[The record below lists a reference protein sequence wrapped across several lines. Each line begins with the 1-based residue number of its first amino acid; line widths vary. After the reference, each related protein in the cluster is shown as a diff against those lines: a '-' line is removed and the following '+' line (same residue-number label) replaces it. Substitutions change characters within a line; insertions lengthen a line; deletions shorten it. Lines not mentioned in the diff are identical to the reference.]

1 MTISTDPRAEAL
13 DRLPVR
19 EAVPELLRALDDRGV
34 AVLCAPPGTGK
45 TTLVPLVLAG
55 LVGGGPVRRV
65 LVAEPRRI
73 AARAAAR
80 RMAWLLGERPG
91 GKVGFTVR
99 GERQAGRG
107 TVVEVVTTGVLLQRL
122 QRDQELAG
130 VDVVVL
136 DECHE
141 RHLDADT
148 AAAFLLDVR
157 AALRPDLWLIAT
169 SATTDAEGWA
179 RLLGDGGTD
188 GSGSE
193 CGDGR
198 PGKPAPVVSAPGV
211 SHPVEVVWA
220 PPERPVRPPHGM
232 RVDPALLD
240 HVAAVV
246 RRALR
251 EREGDVLC
259 FLPGVGEIAR
269 VAGKLGG
276 LDGTEV
282 LQVHG
287 RAPAAVQEAVLSGA
301 DGGRRRVVLA
311 TSVAE
316 SSLTVP
322 GVRIVVDCGL
332 AREPRMDHAR
342 GLSALTTV
350 RASRAAA
357 RQRAG
362 RAGREAPGVVYRC
375 WPEAE
380 DARLPRF
387 PSPEIAGADLTAFAL
402 QTACWGD
409 PDASGLALL
418 DPPPAGAMTAARETL
433 TAIGAVDTAGRAT
446 ERGTRMARLGLHP
459 RLARALVDGAKE
471 VGARRAA
478 EVVALL
484 SEEPPREYGDDLT
497 AAWRTARHGGDPYA
511 TRWRQEARRLE
522 RALTPEASAR
532 PDSARGGDGPGR
544 GEDGSARGG
553 GGPGRGGDLRGGDGP
568 GRGGDG
574 LGRGGDLR
582 GGDGPARGEDC
593 LGRGENGPARG
604 GGGPGRSGDLR
615 GGDGPARRG
624 DGPRRGEDGPA
635 RGGDGPGRGGDDPAH
650 SGGGPARRGDGPG
663 RGSDLR
669 GDGPA
674 HGSGGPSRGGDGPG
688 RGGDPRG
695 GGGPARR
702 GDGPRGGDNLPTRG
716 SDLRGGDGPARG
728 GDGPH
733 DGDNGPA
740 RGGGPHGGD
749 SLPARGSGGPHGDD
763 AVAGLMAA
771 LAFPE
776 RVARRRGERA
786 YLMAAGTGAEL
797 ADGSRLGGAPW
808 LAVAV
813 ADRPVAAASA
823 RVRLAAVTDEGTA
836 RAAAAALASEG
847 EEVRWADGDVLA
859 HQVARLG
866 AIELVSRPLTDPD
879 PEQVRRALLEGLRR
893 EGTGLLRW
901 SAQATAVRQRMA
913 FLHRE
918 LGGAWPDVS
927 DAALLDRADEWLGS
941 ELARARGRADL
952 GRVDAGQALARLLPW
967 ATGEAARFEELAPER
982 IEVPSGSRVRLDYGA
997 DRPVLAV
1004 KLQELF
1010 GWQEAPRIAGGRVP
1024 LLVHLLSPAGR
1035 PAAVTADLASFW
1047 KDGYRSVRAELRGR
1061 YPKHPWPEDPT
1072 TAEPTRRTNTRRG
1085 R

>member
-1 MTISTDPRAEAL
+1 MRAGLSGIGAEPLATPGDPRAEAL

-19 EAVPELLRALDDRGV
+19 EAVPALLRALDDRGV

-157 AALRPDLWLIAT
+157 AALRPDLRLIAA

-188 GSGSE
+188 GGEGATDGGGGSE
-193 CGDGR
+193 G
-198 PGKPAPVVSAPGV
+198 PAPVVSAPGV
-211 SHPVEVVWA
+211 SHPVEVVWT

-276 LDGTEV
+276 LAEAEV
-282 LQVHG
+282 LRVHG
-287 RAPAAVQEAVLSGA
+287 RAPGAVQEAVLAGA

-418 DPPPAGAMTAARETL
+418 DPPPTGAMTAARETL
-433 TAIGAVDTAGRAT
+433 TAIGAVDAAGRAT

-459 RLARALVDGAKE
+459 RLARALIDGAKE

-484 SEEPPREYGDDLT
+484 SEEPPREYGDDLA

-511 TRWRQEARRLE
+511 ARWRQEARRLE
-522 RALTPEASAR
+522 QALTGTGDAR
-532 PDSARGGDGPGR
+532 PDGARGAQR
-544 GEDGSARGG
+544 AAR
-553 GGPGRGGDLRGGDGP
+553 
-568 GRGGDG
+568 
-574 LGRGGDLR
+574 
-582 GGDGPARGEDC
+582 
-593 LGRGENGPARG
+593 
-604 GGGPGRSGDLR
+604 
-615 GGDGPARRG
+615 
-624 DGPRRGEDGPA
+624 
-635 RGGDGPGRGGDDPAH
+635 
-650 SGGGPARRGDGPG
+650 
-663 RGSDLR
+663 
-669 GDGPA
+669 
-674 HGSGGPSRGGDGPG
+674 
-688 RGGDPRG
+688 
-695 GGGPARR
+695 
-702 GDGPRGGDNLPTRG
+702 
-716 SDLRGGDGPARG
+716 
-728 GDGPH
+728 
-733 DGDNGPA
+733 
-740 RGGGPHGGD
+740 
-749 SLPARGSGGPHGDD
+749 GDD
-763 AVAGLMAA
+763 AVAGLLAA

-797 ADGSRLGGAPW
+797 SEGSRLGGAPW

-813 ADRPVAAASA
+813 ADRPVTAASA
-823 RVRLAAVTDEGTA
+823 RVRLAAVTDEDTA
-836 RAAAAALASEG
+836 RTAAAALASEG
-847 EEVRWADGDVLA
+847 AEVRWADGDVVA
-859 HQVARLG
+859 RRVARLG
-866 AIELVSRPLTDPD
+866 AIELVSRPLAKPD
-879 PEQVRRALLEGLRR
+879 PELVRQALLEGLRR

-927 DAALLDRADEWLGS
+927 DGALLDRADDWLGV

-952 GRVDAGQALARLLPW
+952 GRVDAGGALARLMPW

-982 IEVPSGSRVRLDYGA
+982 IEVPSGSRVRVDYGA

-1061 YPKHPWPEDPT
+1061 YPKHPWPEDPS
-1072 TAEPTRRTNTRRG
+1072 TAEPTRRTNTRR
-1085 R
+1085 